1 MIMKGTYYK
10 TPIDFK
16 ALIEKR
22 DLAKTT
28 LATSIDQQL
37 FLLATTAWG
46 ECKFDEGFG
55 IGFWEVDFDMLKSDA
70 NLKLLVKESLKES
83 IQRYEKRLFVQ
94 EVEVE
99 VTHQNLST
107 LEKTR
112 TKKKIIIYIKGFIRE
127 TNNPYEYR
135 THLFIAPL
143 SY

>member
-1 MIMKGTYYK
+1 MKGTYYK
-10 TPIDFK
+10 PPIDFK

-28 LATSIDQQL
+28 LETSIDQQL
-37 FLLATTAWG
+37 LLLATTAWG

-70 NLKLLVKESLKES
+70 NLKLLVKESLKEA

-99 VTHQNLST
+99 VTNQNLST

-112 TKKKIIIYIKGFIRE
+112 TKKKVMIYVKGFIKE
-127 TNNPYEYR
+127 TKNPYEYR

>member
-37 FLLATTAWG
+37 FLLATTACG

-55 IGFWEVDFDMLKSDA
+55 TGFWEADFDMLKSDA
-70 NLKLLVKESLKES
+70 NLKLLVKESLKEA

-99 VTHQNLST
+99 VTNQNLST

-112 TKKKIIIYIKGFIRE
+112 TKKKVIIYIKGFIRE

>member
-1 MIMKGTYYK
+1 MKGTYYK

-28 LATSIDQQL
+28 LATSIDKQL

-55 IGFWEVDFDMLKSDA
+55 IGFWEADFDMLKSDA
-70 NLKLLVKESLKES
+70 NLKLLVKESLKEA

-99 VTHQNLST
+99 VTNQNLST

-112 TKKKIIIYIKGFIRE
+112 TKKKVIIYIKGFIRE

>member
-1 MIMKGTYYK
+1 MKGTYYK

-16 ALIEKR
+16 ALMEKR

-28 LATSIDQQL
+28 LETSIDQQL
-37 FLLATTAWG
+37 LLLATTAWG

-70 NLKLLVKESLKES
+70 NLKLLVKESLKEA

-99 VTHQNLST
+99 VTNQNLST

-112 TKKKIIIYIKGFIRE
+112 TKKKVMIYVKGFIKE

>member
-1 MIMKGTYYK
+1 MKGTYYK

-28 LATSIDQQL
+28 LETSIDQQL
-37 FLLATTAWG
+37 LLLATTAWG

-55 IGFWEVDFDMLKSDA
+55 TGFWEADFDMLKSDA
-70 NLKLLVKESLKES
+70 NLKLLVKESLKEA

-99 VTHQNLST
+99 VTNQNLST

-112 TKKKIIIYIKGFIRE
+112 TKKKVIIYIKGFIRE

>member
-1 MIMKGTYYK
+1 MKGTYYK
-10 TPIDFK
+10 PPIDFK

-28 LATSIDQQL
+28 LETSIDQQL
-37 FLLATTAWG
+37 LLLATTAWG

-70 NLKLLVKESLKES
+70 NLKLLVKESLKEA
-83 IQRYEKRLFVQ
+83 IQRYEKRLFVE

-99 VTHQNLST
+99 VTNQNLST
-107 LEKTR
+107 LEKAR
-112 TKKKIIIYIKGFIRE
+112 TKKKVIIYIKGFIRE

>member
-1 MIMKGTYYK
+1 MKGTYYK

-28 LATSIDQQL
+28 LETSIDQQL

-94 EVEVE
+94 EVEVG
-99 VTHQNLST
+99 VTNQNLST
-107 LEKTR
+107 
-112 TKKKIIIYIKGFIRE
+112 I
-127 TNNPYEYR
+127 
-135 THLFIAPL
+135 
-143 SY
+143 

>member
-1 MIMKGTYYK
+1 MKGTYYK
-10 TPIDFK
+10 PPIDFK

-28 LATSIDQQL
+28 LETSIDQQL
-37 FLLATTAWG
+37 LLLATTAWG

-70 NLKLLVKESLKES
+70 NLKLLVKESLKEA

-99 VTHQNLST
+99 VTNQNLST

-112 TKKKIIIYIKGFIRE
+112 TKKKVMIYVKGFIKE
-127 TNNPYEYR
+127 TNNPYE
-135 THLFIAPL
+135 
-143 SY
+143 

>member
-1 MIMKGTYYK
+1 MMMKGTYYK

-28 LATSIDQQL
+28 LETSIDQQL

-46 ECKFDEGFG
+46 EYKFDEGFG
-55 IGFWEVDFDMLKSDA
+55 TGFWEADFDMLKSDA
-70 NLKLLVKESLKES
+70 NLKLLVKESLKEA

-99 VTHQNLST
+99 VTNQNLST

-112 TKKKIIIYIKGFIRE
+112 TKKKVMIYVKGFIKE

>member
-1 MIMKGTYYK
+1 MKGTYYK

-28 LATSIDQQL
+28 LETSIDQQL
-37 FLLATTAWG
+37 LLLATTAWG

-70 NLKLLVKESLKES
+70 NLKLLVKESLKEA

-99 VTHQNLST
+99 VTNQNLST

>member
-1 MIMKGTYYK
+1 MMMKGTYYK

-28 LATSIDQQL
+28 LETSIDQHL

-55 IGFWEVDFDMLKSDA
+55 TGFWEADFDMLKSDA
-70 NLKLLVKESLKES
+70 NLKLLVKESLKEA

-99 VTHQNLST
+99 VTNQDFST
-107 LEKTR
+107 LAKTR
-112 TKKKIIIYIKGFIRE
+112 TKKKVTVYIKGFIKE

>member
-1 MIMKGTYYK
+1 MKGTYYK

-28 LATSIDQQL
+28 LETSIDKQL

-70 NLKLLVKESLKES
+70 NLKLLVKESLKEA

-99 VTHQNLST
+99 VTNQNLST

-112 TKKKIIIYIKGFIRE
+112 TKKKVMIYVKGFIKE

-143 SY
+143 YY

>member
-1 MIMKGTYYK
+1 MKGTYYK
-10 TPIDFK
+10 PPIDFK

-28 LATSIDQQL
+28 LETSIDQQL
-37 FLLATTAWG
+37 LLLATTAWG

-99 VTHQNLST
+99 VTNQNLST

-112 TKKKIIIYIKGFIRE
+112 TKKKVMIYVKGFIKE

>member
-1 MIMKGTYYK
+1 MKGTYYK
-10 TPIDFK
+10 PPIDFK

-28 LATSIDQQL
+28 LETSIDQQL
-37 FLLATTAWG
+37 LLLATTAWG

-55 IGFWEVDFDMLKSDA
+55 IGFWEADFDMLKSDA
-70 NLKLLVKESLKES
+70 NLKLLVKESLKEA

-99 VTHQNLST
+99 VTNQDFST
-107 LEKTR
+107 LAKTR
-112 TKKKIIIYIKGFIRE
+112 TKKKVMVYIKGFIKE